1 MVYRANEEEVDFY
14 VNGQLFETI
23 VQQLNVTNGQ
33 IVLGGSTDLG
43 LGVFHDG
50 NIDDISVWNIAL
62 TQSEIEQYMN
72 CPPTGDE
79 AGLIGYWNFEEGS
92 GTTALDLTANGNNGT
107 INGAT

>member
-23 VQQLNVTNGQ
+23 AQQLNVTNGQ

-50 NIDDISVWNIAL
+50 NIDDISVVL
-62 TQSEIEQYMN
+62 
-72 CPPTGDE
+72 
-79 AGLIGYWNFEEGS
+79 
-92 GTTALDLTANGNNGT
+92 NG
-107 INGAT
+107 